1 MSHRLQV
8 LIGER
13 EFRELRKLAK
23 EEGVTI
29 AEWVRRALDAAKRQ
43 RAAGDAA
50 KKLASVRAA
59 AKHAFP
65 TGDIDQM
72 LREIGS
78 GYGDLPG

>member
-8 LIGER
+8 LVDER
-13 EFRELRKLAK
+13 EFREIRKLAK
-23 EEGVTI
+23 EQGLTV

-43 RAAGDAA
+43 RAGGDPA
-50 KKLASVRAA
+50 KKLAAVRAA

-72 LREIGS
+72 LTEIAS